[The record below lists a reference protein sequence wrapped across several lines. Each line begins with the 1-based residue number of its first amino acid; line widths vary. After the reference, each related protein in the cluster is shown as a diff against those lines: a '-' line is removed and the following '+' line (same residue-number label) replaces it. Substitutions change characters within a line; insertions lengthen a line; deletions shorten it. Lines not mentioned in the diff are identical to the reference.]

1 MRGGRGA
8 GLDAL
13 SAMTTKRRVR
23 GPLHHASHGPPPPL
37 RGGGQSNPVLAARL
51 CARGL
56 PQALT
61 NNSPERK
68 REVQR
73 REAPKS
79 WPRHAG
85 ECCHSLAL
93 QARRAPQDN
102 PLARTACF
110 GRAAP
115 PGAPPRF
122 RRPAGRPASAQKP
135 HSLHPPA
142 QVCRRCPSERDF
154 DSRYVAK
161 IGTDV
166 KCSHVYCDSRFPC
179 ATQHAVVRCRP
190 GIAESS
196 EHGRVEPPKTPD
208 QRCTAARCTASG
220 QRLRYHPR
228 SGARFTAPSNK
239 PPISFSASAARA
251 SLQPPCLALSR
262 NLSSMSA
269 RVSGSC
275 APPRI

>member
-1 MRGGRGA
+1 M
-8 GLDAL
+8 
-13 SAMTTKRRVR
+13 
-23 GPLHHASHGPPPPL
+23 
-37 RGGGQSNPVLAARL
+37 
-51 CARGL
+51 
-56 PQALT
+56 
-61 NNSPERK
+61 
-68 REVQR
+68 QR

-93 QARRAPQDN
+93 RARRAPQDN

-122 RRPAGRPASAQKP
+122 LAQAAGPPRLKNRTRSIRRLKSAGGVLPSEILIRSLCNYNRDDCQEVVASIVTTFPGRSAARSGALQTRDRHGLRAAEAPRSRRPRISGAP
-135 HSLHPPA
+135 L
-142 QVCRRCPSERDF
+142 
-154 DSRYVAK
+154 
-161 IGTDV
+161 
-166 KCSHVYCDSRFPC
+166 
-179 ATQHAVVRCRP
+179 
-190 GIAESS
+190 
-196 EHGRVEPPKTPD
+196 
-208 QRCTAARCTASG
+208 ARCTASG
-220 QRLRYHPR
+220 ERLRRHPR
-228 SGARFTAPSNK
+228 NGARLTGPSNK